1 MAKKNCR
8 VCAKNQGRQS
18 INKAESCFSIS
29 MCVYD
34 YLLQIAC
41 LAAVI
46 VVSRGMVIHLYVVP
60 VRTKAM

>member
-1 MAKKNCR
+1 MAIKTAGTVQRIRADR
-8 VCAKNQGRQS
+8 VLAKQ
-18 INKAESCFSIS
+18 KAVFQPQF
-29 MCVYD
+29 VYK

-41 LAAVI
+41 LGAVI